1 LETFEASGPPSR
13 LTGRVA
19 LITGG
24 SRGIGLATAHALAS
38 QGASVA
44 ITGTSEDSLEAARR
58 DLERDAAGRVLALRA
73 DVRSPSDMNGALD
86 GTVSRFGGLDALVN
100 NAGVGL
106 FRAVSEMTDDEWRRL
121 FDTNVTGVFNATRAA
136 LPHLRARGGGWI
148 VNVSSLSATA
158 PFANGAAYCAT
169 KAAVDAF
176 TEALMQEVRHDGI
189 RVASVAPGSV
199 DTSFGGG
206 GRDKRPWALQPDDVA
221 QAIVDLMSHAGRA
234 LPSRIEIRPSQPP
247 RKG

>member
-1 LETFEASGPPSR
+1 M
-13 LTGRVA
+13 
-19 LITGG
+19 
-24 SRGIGLATAHALAS
+24 TA
-38 QGASVA
+38 
-44 ITGTSEDSLEAARR
+44 
-58 DLERDAAGRVLALRA
+58 
-73 DVRSPSDMNGALD
+73 
-86 GTVSRFGGLDALVN
+86 
-100 NAGVGL
+100 
-106 FRAVSEMTDDEWRRL
+106 DEWHQVME
-121 FDTNVTGVFNATRAA
+121 TNLTGVFYCCRAA
-136 LPHLRARGGGWI
+136 LPHLRSRGGGWI

-176 TEALMQEVRHDGI
+176 TEALMQELRHDGI

-206 GRDKRPWALQPDDVA
+206 GRDKSSWALQPGDVA
-221 QAIVDLMSHAGRA
+221 QAIVDLMAHAGRA

>member
-1 LETFEASGPPSR
+1 
-13 LTGRVA
+13 
-19 LITGG
+19 
-24 SRGIGLATAHALAS
+24 
-38 QGASVA
+38 
-44 ITGTSEDSLEAARR
+44 
-58 DLERDAAGRVLALRA
+58 
-73 DVRSPSDMNGALD
+73 MNGALD
-86 GTVSRFGGLDALVN
+86 AAVSRFGGLDALIN

-106 FRAVSEMTDDEWRRL
+106 FRAVSDMTDDEWRRL

-206 GRDKRPWALQPDDVA
+206 GRDKSSWALQPSDVA

>member
-1 LETFEASGPPSR
+1 MSDM
-13 LTGRVA
+13 TGKVA
-19 LITGG
+19 LVTGG
-24 SRGIGLATAHALAS
+24 SRGIGLATARALAS
-38 QGASVA
+38 CGASIA
-44 ITGTSEDSLEAARR
+44 ITGTVDETLAAACRA
-58 DLERDAAGRVLALRA
+58 LERGAAGRVLAVRA
-73 DVRSPSDMNGALD
+73 DVRSASGMATACDA
-86 GTVSRFGGLDALVN
+86 VKSRFGGLDALIN

-106 FRAVSEMTDDEWRRL
+106 FRAVGEMTDDEWRRL

-176 TEALMQEVRHDGI
+176 TEALMQELRHDGI

-199 DTSFGGG
+199 DTTFGG
-206 GRDKRPWALQPDDVA
+206 GRDKSSWALQPGDVA
-221 QAIVDLMSHAGRA
+221 QVIVDLMSHAGRA
-234 LPSRIEIRPSQPP
+234 LPSRVEVRPSQPP

>member
-1 LETFEASGPPSR
+1 MRHVIE
-13 LTGRVA
+13 
-19 LITGG
+19 
-24 SRGIGLATAHALAS
+24 
-38 QGASVA
+38 
-44 ITGTSEDSLEAARR
+44 
-58 DLERDAAGRVLALRA
+58 ALRKVCG
-73 DVRSPSDMNGALD
+73 DE
-86 GTVSRFGGLDALVN
+86 
-100 NAGVGL
+100 
-106 FRAVSEMTDDEWRRL
+106 AVLCEPAQLLAYECD
-121 FDTNVTGVFNATRAA
+121 A
-136 LPHLRARGGGWI
+136 LPHLRARRGGWI

-206 GRDKRPWALQPDDVA
+206 GRDKRSWALQPDDVA

>member
-1 LETFEASGPPSR
+1 M
-13 LTGRVA
+13 TGTAFMAGTTA
-19 LITGG
+19 LVTGG
-24 SRGIGLATAHALAS
+24 SRGIGLATARALAAR
-38 QGASVA
+38 GASVA
-44 ITGTSEDSLEAARR
+44 ITGTSDGTLAAATA
-58 DLERDAAGRVLALRA
+58 DLERDAPGRVLALRA
-73 DVRSPSDMNGALD
+73 DVRSASEMNAALD
-86 GTVSRFGGLDALVN
+86 SATSRFGGLDALVN

-106 FRAVSEMTDDEWRRL
+106 FRPVSDMTDEEWRRL
-121 FDTNVTGVFNATRAA
+121 FDTNVTGIFNATRAA

-176 TEALMQEVRHDGI
+176 TEALMQELRHDGI

-206 GRDKRPWALQPDDVA
+206 GRDKSSWALQPADVA
-221 QAIVDLMSHAGRA
+221 QAIVDLMAHAGRA

>member
-1 LETFEASGPPSR
+1 M
-13 LTGRVA
+13 TGKVA
-19 LITGG
+19 LVTGG
-24 SRGIGLATAHALAS
+24 SRGIGLATARALAS
-38 QGASVA
+38 RGAAVA
-44 ITGTSEDSLEAARR
+44 ITGTSDDSLSIASS
-58 DLERDAAGRVLALRA
+58 DLERDAPGRVLALRA
-73 DVRSPSDMNGALD
+73 DVRSTGDMTGAL
-86 GTVSRFGGLDALVN
+86 GAAVSRFGGLDALVN

-106 FRAVSEMTDDEWRRL
+106 FRPVGEMTDEEWRRL

-158 PFANGAAYCAT
+158 PFAGGAAYCAT

-199 DTSFGGG
+199 DTTFGGG
-206 GRDKRPWALQPDDVA
+206 GRDKSAWALQPGDVA
-221 QAIVDLMSHAGRA
+221 QVIVDLMGHAGRA
-234 LPSRIEIRPSQPP
+234 LPSRVEVRPSQPP
-247 RKG
+247 RK

>member
-1 LETFEASGPPSR
+1 MDGKVVL
-13 LTGRVA
+13 V
-19 LITGG
+19 TGG
-24 SRGIGLATAHALAS
+24 SRGIGFATVRALVS
-38 QGASVA
+38 RGASVA
-44 ITGTSEDSLEAARR
+44 FTGTSDDTLAAASRGLEP
-58 DLERDAAGRVLALRA
+58 DADGRILAVRA
-73 DVRSPSDMNGALD
+73 DVRSASDMAAACEAV
-86 GTVSRFGGLDALVN
+86 TSRFGGLDALIN

-106 FRAVSEMTDDEWRRL
+106 FRAVGEMTDDEWRRL

-176 TEALMQEVRHDGI
+176 TEALMQELRHDGI

-206 GRDKRPWALQPDDVA
+206 GRDKSSWALQPGDVA
-221 QAIVDLMSHAGRA
+221 QAIVDLMAHAGRA